1 MLLGER
7 VVVFG
12 AHESG
17 GWVRSREILKFKAR
31 RSFLFKLHFRIY
43 VTFTLVRPTLA
54 AVNNKRDKGQF
65 SLEHLRVN
73 QSTID
78 LFHLHKLAVSIEVER
93 IDYRLLEDQE
103 TNGIGLRIT
112 KWTDVMNDVQ
122 CGCLTY
128 KYSLI
133 AVILVPIICTLS
145 MSLLVSLASTVPTT
159 VNNRFRFSHDV
170 LRRRSSASYSGI
182 AKLLKR

>member
-1 MLLGER
+1 M
-7 VVVFG
+7 
-12 AHESG
+12 
-17 GWVRSREILKFKAR
+17 K
-31 RSFLFKLHFRIY
+31 
-43 VTFTLVRPTLA
+43 
-54 AVNNKRDKGQF
+54 
-65 SLEHLRVN
+65 
-73 QSTID
+73 
-78 LFHLHKLAVSIEVER
+78 
-93 IDYRLLEDQE
+93 YRLSLAEDQE
-103 TNGIGLRIT
+103 TNCIGLRIT

-182 AKLLKR
+182 AKLLSANVPPWQHDRPSDRRNMDREQFVVLFVSLASPRTLSFNTLTTTSYGTLRVLKESRVITIHDYFILLRQ